1 VSLPRIIAHRGSM
14 AIEPENT
21 LRSFTRAQADG
32 ADEIELDLRLS
43 ADGEVVVI
51 HDGTVDRTTDGS
63 GRVDAMSLAELRAL
77 DAGMGERIPTIRE
90 VLTAVRLPIQA
101 EVKDPAA
108 VEPFARIVAELGAED
123 RIVVSATLADTLRA
137 AARAMPEIPRALIL
151 GKTPD
156 DLVAQAS
163 AAGATWL
170 APGIARLTPRH
181 MAECAD
187 AGISVDAWPANSE
200 EQMRRCMALRVQA
213 VTSDDP
219 AAARRWGA
227 GFDRGAEVVA
237 G

>member
-1 VSLPRIIAHRGSM
+1 MSTGL
-14 AIEPENT
+14 T
-21 LRSFTRAQADG
+21 Y
-32 ADEIELDLRLS
+32 
-43 ADGEVVVI
+43 
-51 HDGTVDRTTDGS
+51 
-63 GRVDAMSLAELRAL
+63 VDAPDVDTIDAE
-77 DAGMGERIPTIRE
+77 
-90 VLTAVRLPIQA
+90 
-101 EVKDPAA
+101 
-108 VEPFARIVAELGAED
+108 FARIVAELGAGD
-123 RIVVSATLADTLRA
+123 RIVVSATSADTLRA

-181 MAECAD
+181 MAECAA

-219 AAARRWGA
+219 AAARPLCAAACGGTDEAPAVANRAALRLASPQRFVAVGA
-227 GFDRGAEVVA
+227 LEDDGPGSAARNWRKCSRVVA
-237 G
+237 SGAYFRPWSTIFCARSGRPASSASAPIW